1 MPWTHLPPHRPGWY
15 WHVGPH
21 AGAPDELEAG
31 AGEGHARS
39 PAFLVTLIANA
50 RPLFAS

>member
-21 AGAPDELEAG
+21 AGAPDEIEEGAEAAPKVVFVTHDGETVVLRLEA
-31 AGEGHARS
+31 
-39 PAFLVTLIANA
+39 
-50 RPLFAS
+50 